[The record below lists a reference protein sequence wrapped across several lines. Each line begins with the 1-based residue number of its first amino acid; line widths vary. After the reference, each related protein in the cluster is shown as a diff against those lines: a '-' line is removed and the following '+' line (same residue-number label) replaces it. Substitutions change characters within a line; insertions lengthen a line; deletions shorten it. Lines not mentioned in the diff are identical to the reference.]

1 MKYYWIKWTG
11 KLTKGFGGTAQG
23 PFIKMLEK
31 YKGDSGLIE
40 HEKVHVRQWYIVLG
54 FGLLLSAML
63 TLLLSL
69 SLWPLLGLAPFLHQQ
84 LYKVIRPYRA
94 RCEVQAYRRQI
105 EVGGYIS
112 NEFAVRMLVEKYDLG
127 LSEKEVRTLLF
138 N

>member
-1 MKYYWIKWTG
+1 MKYYWIK
-11 KLTKGFGGTAQG
+11 LTDNLANGFGGTAQG
-23 PFIKMLEK
+23 PFIKILEK

-40 HEKVHVRQWYIVLG
+40 HEKVHVRQWYFVLG

-69 SLWPLLGLAPFLHQQ
+69 SLWPLFGLAPFLHQL
-84 LYKVIRPYRA
+84 LYKFIRPYRA

-112 NEFAVRMLVEKYDLG
+112 NDFSVTMLVAKYDLG
-127 LSEKEVRTLLF
+127 LSEKEIRTLLF
-138 N
+138 S